1 MDHQQT
7 KHSRYRMLLL
17 VEFASQPEVV
27 NVLLL
32 LLVVKSRVCED
43 QCNLANRI

>member
-27 NVLLL
+27 NVLLI
-32 LLVVKSRVCED
+32 LVVKSRVCED

>member
-32 LLVVKSRVCED
+32 LLVKSRVCED

>member
-32 LLVVKSRVCED
+32 LVVKSRVCED